1 MCKLYDNIRM
11 IALGCLCLVF
21 VGCSSYAPYRYSFS
35 LIEPQNETSQN
46 DVSGEA
52 MSFEDS
58 NVWFRLV
65 PSPENIRVSIK
76 NKTDH
81 EINIVRDKAEYID
94 SAGESHRIHY
104 GNDYEQEVK
113 KFAVN
118 TNSIVPLL
126 RIDPNSEIT
135 GYVWINNWP
144 DFHLGQ
150 GPGNDP
156 ISTPNIHNRMEPFFP
171 RYSFEGEG
179 EDLKG
184 STFSLVLPID
194 FDEHVSNYTFT
205 FLIND
210 VIESGKVQCTE
221 YEKNIQRRVCKGK
234 ILRYQIYD

>member
-1 MCKLYDNIRM
+1 MCKLYENIRI

-35 LIEPQNETSQN
+35 LIEPQNENRQN
-46 DVSGEA
+46 DVVEQA

-58 NVWFRLV
+58 KVGFRFV
-65 PSPENIRVSIK
+65 PSSESIRVSIK
-76 NKTDH
+76 NKSDH
-81 EINIVRDKAEYID
+81 EINVVRDKAEYID
-94 SAGESHRIHY
+94 SAGKSHRVHY
-104 GNDYEQEVK
+104 GSDYVQEVTS
-113 KFAVN
+113 FAVN
-118 TNSIVPLL
+118 TSTIVPLL

-171 RYSFEGEG
+171 RFSFEGEG
-179 EDLKG
+179 KDLKD

-194 FDEHVSNYTFT
+194 FDRHIFNYTFT

-210 VIESGKVQCTE
+210 VIEDGK
-221 YEKNIQRRVCKGK
+221 
-234 ILRYQIYD
+234 D

>member
-1 MCKLYDNIRM
+1 MCKLYENIRI

-35 LIEPQNETSQN
+35 LIEPQNENHQN
-46 DVSGEA
+46 DVVEQA

-58 NVWFRLV
+58 NVEFRFV
-65 PSPENIRVSIK
+65 PSPENISVSIK
-76 NKTDH
+76 NKSDH
-81 EINIVRDKAEYID
+81 EINVVRDKAEYID
-94 SAGESHRIHY
+94 SAGKSHRVHY
-104 GNDYEQEVK
+104 GSDYVQEVTS
-113 KFAVN
+113 FAVN
-118 TNSIVPLL
+118 TSTIVPLL

-171 RYSFEGEG
+171 RFSFEGEG

-184 STFSLVLPID
+184 STFSLILPID
-194 FDEHVSNYTFT
+194 FDGLISNYTFT

-210 VIESGKVQCTE
+210 VVENMK
-221 YEKNIQRRVCKGK
+221 
-234 ILRYQIYD
+234 D